1 MFDSLLPHGLQHTRS
16 PCPSPTPEAYSNLC
30 PSSQW
35 CHPTISSFVSL
46 FSFCPRSFSASG
58 SFPVSRLF
66 ASGGQSI
73 GASASVLPMNI
84 QGWFPLGFT
93 GFILLSK
100 GLSKKEEQKLKT
112 NFGCVPP
119 YRIGGR
125 GQWSSVTLGD
135 GVSSPREVR
144 RLGSWALSCQG
155 ILHWQ
160 LLSPEFLELR
170 KKKQR

>member
-1 MFDSLLPHGLQHTRS
+1 MTGFPVLHYVPDFAQIHVHWVSDAIWPSHSLLP
-16 PCPSPTPEAYSNLC
+16 PSPFAFHL
-30 PSSQW
+30 SQY
-35 CHPTISSFVSL
+35 
-46 FSFCPRSFSASG
+46 RSF
-58 SFPVSRLF
+58 PTTQLF
-66 ASGGQSI
+66 ETGDQNI

-135 GVSSPREVR
+135 GVSSPRKVR